1 MVARN
6 VSQSDRRM
14 RMNEKK
20 RMWVPLRMMVPKI
33 RTPRPILIVLYS
45 RRANT
50 VVSITKQPVQE
61 MAES

>member
-6 VSQSDRRM
+6 VSQSTRRT
-14 RMNEKK
+14 RMKKK
-20 RMWVPLRMMVPKI
+20 RRWVPLRMMVSKI

-61 MAES
+61 RAES